1 MAMAN
6 NDYIS
11 AQLFQSYTWLCSD
24 LEWSPKNR
32 DASLSLRQMRETWPM
47 AFINQSNIEGNMS
60 VCG

>member
-1 MAMAN
+1 MAN

-11 AQLFQSYTWLCSD
+11 AQLYQSCTWLYSD

-47 AFINQSNIEGNMS
+47 AFINQWNIEGNMS